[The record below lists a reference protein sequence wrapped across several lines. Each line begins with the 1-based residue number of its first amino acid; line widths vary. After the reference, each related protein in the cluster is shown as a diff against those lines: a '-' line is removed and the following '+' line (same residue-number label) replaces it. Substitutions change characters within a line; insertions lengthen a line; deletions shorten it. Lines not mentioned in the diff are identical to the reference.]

1 MKTTMDTALLIV
13 ERVRESAAVKQ
24 AMLEDGDLLNLIR
37 DLAAVSIKSLERG
50 GKLLLFGNGGSAAD
64 AQHVAAELVGRYLR
78 DRRALPAIA
87 LTTNSS
93 CVTAIGNDYS
103 YEEIFSRQ
111 IEAFGSG
118 ADVAIGI
125 STTGNSRNVT
135 RAVQVA
141 KGKGMA
147 TAALTG
153 SSGGILRELVDY
165 CIRVPSDE
173 TPRIQEGH
181 ILIGHV
187 VCEIIEHYFAN

>member
-1 MKTTMDTALLIV
+1 L
-13 ERVRESAAVKQ
+13 
-24 AMLEDGDLLNLIR
+24 
-37 DLAAVSIKSLERG
+37 
-50 GKLLLFGNGGSAAD
+50 
-64 AQHVAAELVGRYLR
+64 AAELVGRYLR

-111 IEAFGSG
+111 IEALGSR

-125 STTGNSRNVT
+125 STSGNSQNVA
-135 RAVQVA
+135 RAVQTA
-141 KGKGMA
+141 RKKGMA

-153 SSGGILRELVDY
+153 RTGGALKELVEY
-165 CIRVPSDE
+165 CLCVPSDE

-187 VCEIIEHYFAN
+187 VCEIVEESLAS